1 MKDAGAQLEH
11 QEVGKNVIDALSVA
25 TVLGTLADVLPS
37 LAALLSII
45 WTALRIAETKTV
57 RGWFGKGGDNA
68 AD

>member
-57 RGWFGKGGDNA
+57 RGWFGKGGGDA